1 MKKRM
6 AAILLILAFAVSA
19 LAGCGIK
26 VVKIGEEGK
35 LTGATVFN
43 ADSDVASIWDS
54 KAIPELTQ
62 KAVDL
67 KTFLTEANG
76 NLKSLDKKYGKYSMG
91 TSGELS
97 YVVKGTGKV
106 EKVDQEKKAGTM
118 QVTLD
123 GYTGKE
129 TVKLQIGT
137 VFKGSAVRDSI
148 SFIKYEDFKN
158 QVQWAAVS
166 QSIHGVIQEKVINPL
181 NVASLTGKTVEF
193 VGCFTVDGNDELLIT
208 PVQMTVK

>member
-1 MKKRM
+1 MKRKM
-6 AAILLILAFAVSA
+6 AAILLILAFTVFA
-19 LAGCGIK
+19 LAGCGVK

-35 LTGATVFN
+35 LTGDTVFN

-54 KAIPELTQ
+54 KALPELNK

-67 KTFLTEANG
+67 KAFLTEANG

-97 YVVKGTGKV
+97 YIVKGSAKV
-106 EKVDQEKKAGTM
+106 TNVDQQKKAGSM
-118 QVTLD
+118 QVSLD
-123 GYTGKE
+123 SYSGKE
-129 TVKLQIGT
+129 TIRLQIGT
-137 VFKGSAVRDSI
+137 VFKGSAVRDSLD
-148 SFIKYEDFKN
+148 FIKYEDFKN

-166 QSIHGVIQEKVINPL
+166 QSIHSVIQEKVINPL
-181 NVASLTGKTVEF
+181 NVGTLTGKTVEF

-208 PVQMTVK
+208 PVQMAVK